1 MADLAHGFGADLA
14 IGPTGDLALSDAA
27 ALTRER
33 VLRRLLTN
41 PGDYLWQ
48 LGYGAGLGQFVGQ
61 PAGAARI
68 GAVVR
73 GQIFKEAAVARAP
86 EPVVDAREDHAG
98 GLAVQVR
105 YGDATSD
112 QPQLLTFSVGG
123 A

>member
-1 MADLAHGFGADLA
+1 MADLAHGFGADLT
-14 IGPTGDLALSDAA
+14 IGPTGDLAVSDGA

-48 LGYGAGLGQFVGQ
+48 LDYGAGLAQFVGQ
-61 PAGAARI
+61 PASAARI
-68 GAVVR
+68 RAVVR
-73 GQIFKEAAVARAP
+73 GQIFKEAAVARSP
-86 EPVVDAREDHAG
+86 EPVVQARDDNAG
-98 GLAVQVR
+98 GLAVQLR
-105 YGDATSD
+105 YGDAAGG